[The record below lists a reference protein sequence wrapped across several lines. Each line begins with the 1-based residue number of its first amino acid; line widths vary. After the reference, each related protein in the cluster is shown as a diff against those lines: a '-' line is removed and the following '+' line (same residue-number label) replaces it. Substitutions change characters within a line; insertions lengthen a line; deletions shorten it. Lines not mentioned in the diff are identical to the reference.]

1 MIPSLK
7 AFTTKAT
14 VRSVGIYLNTLA
26 LLRPVQA
33 GKKAFLL
40 FCTPRKGQLSDKDH
54 EFLKSA
60 TQQTLEMGSLK
71 IRVNEWAGEGKTL
84 LLAHGWES
92 NSARWRRFIVAL
104 RKEKYHII
112 ALDAPA
118 HGGTTGSKFFTGA
131 LYGDAI
137 YMVAKKFDANII
149 VAHSV
154 GGFSTGY
161 GMSKYSL
168 PSVEKLVFLATPLN
182 LIEILGNFQGVLQL
196 SARTMGGLY
205 KHFEQSFDKSIP
217 NFSVEKLMDGNSI
230 KTLIVHDKQDA
241 IVAYPNATLLH
252 EHLPNSR
259 LITTDGFGHSI
270 NTMEV
275 VKEVLKFLHEK

>member
-14 VRSVGIYLNTLA
+14 IRSVGIYLNTLA
-26 LLRPVQA
+26 LARPVLA
-33 GKKAFLL
+33 GKKAFSL
-40 FCTPRKGQLSDKDH
+40 FCTPRKGQLSDKDN
-54 EFLKSA
+54 EFLQSA
-60 TQQTLEMGSLK
+60 TQQTIEMGKLK
-71 IRVNEWAGEGKTL
+71 IRVNEWAGEGKTV

-112 ALDAPA
+112 SLDAPA

-137 YMVAKKFDANII
+137 DTVAKKFDANII
-149 VAHSV
+149 ISHSV

-161 GMSKYSL
+161 CMSKYAL

-182 LIEILGNFQGVLQL
+182 LMEILGNFQNTLQL
-196 SARTMGGLY
+196 STRTMQGLY
-205 KHFEQSFDKSIP
+205 THFERSFDKSIP
-217 NFSVEKLMDGNSI
+217 NFSVEKLIDKNPL

-241 IVAYPNATLLH
+241 IVAYSNAELLH
-252 EHLPNSR
+252 DHLPNSR

-275 VKEVLKFLHEK
+275 VKEVLKFLSDK